1 MSSFNQSDEQPRR
14 AIVAGGRSRTLSQH
28 MLNSPHLGITDEHV
42 SHVLEHWVVRG
53 IFTAAD
59 GQGSWNYIAFVPG
72 LNQMVRVAV
81 SVDDEI
87 VISAFR
93 DRNATTQWNRSNHS
107 YFASKYSNLE
117 IRDELKG

>member
-1 MSSFNQSDEQPRR
+1 
-14 AIVAGGRSRTLSQH
+14 
-28 MLNSPHLGITDEHV
+28 
-42 SHVLEHWVVRG
+42 
-53 IFTAAD
+53 
-59 GQGSWNYIAFVPG
+59 
-72 LNQMVRVAV
+72 MVRVAV

-93 DRNATTQWNRSNHS
+93 DRNATTQWNRGNHS

>member
-1 MSSFNQSDEQPRR
+1 
-14 AIVAGGRSRTLSQH
+14 
-28 MLNSPHLGITDEHV
+28 
-42 SHVLEHWVVRG
+42 
-53 IFTAAD
+53 
-59 GQGSWNYIAFVPG
+59 
-72 LNQMVRVAV
+72 MVRVAV

-117 IRDELKG
+117 IRDELKPESTDGRREDSGRG